1 MSEPTTMEYRTKG
14 GGSKNYKHA
23 ESVQLLLL
31 LVDSYT
37 LSNKKQIYLTP
48 YMCNEQIF
56 DGLLF
61 T

>member
-23 ESVQLLLL
+23 ESIQLLLL
-31 LVDSYT
+31 LVNSYT

-48 YMCNEQIF
+48 YVMSKYLTAYF
-56 DGLLF
+56 SR
-61 T
+61 